1 MIRNV
6 IIPINLSKNNILESF
21 RDKNEINCT
30 LGIFK
35 AEIGD
40 IVYFYATSPLNK
52 IILKAEVLDVDRE
65 AIKIKRAKDINTK
78 IRLISILPEEKS
90 DKLNFSLLLK
100 HGINGIIKG
109 PILLENNPKLRD
121 YLDMIEKEV

>member
-6 IIPINLSKNNILESF
+6 IIPINLSKNNILQGFKE
-21 RDKNEINCT
+21 KNEISCT

-52 IILKAEVLDVDRE
+52 IVVKAEVIDVDRE
-65 AIKIKRAKDINTK
+65 AIKVKRAKDINTK
-78 IRLISILPEEKS
+78 LKLISILSNDKA
-90 DKLNFSLLLK
+90 DKLTFGLLLK
-100 HGINGIIKG
+100 NGVNGIIKG

-121 YLDMIEKEV
+121 YIDMIEKEK

>member
-21 RDKNEINCT
+21 RDKNEIDCT

-65 AIKIKRAKDINTK
+65 AIKIKRAKDINTR
-78 IRLISILPEEKS
+78 IRLISVLSEEKS

-100 HGINGIIKG
+100 HGVNGIIKG